1 MSVRLSRRVGTGVL
15 TVALLAAL
23 SALSRVPFGTSRTDQ
38 AELRLSWRVPAEPE
52 LTCRIRTPDE
62 LARLPAHMREEEVCE
77 RRALP
82 YRLRLTVNDT
92 TLDDRLLGGR
102 SARTERRLD
111 VHGRFT
117 LPPGQHAVRLEFA
130 REGGSPVTGPRE
142 HDRATEG
149 PTHALAPPAP
159 LRLGL
164 DTTLT
169 FVNGD
174 VLVVTYDDH
183 AGRLVVI
190 ARGALPPQ

>member
-1 MSVRLSRRVGTGVL
+1 MTVRLSRRVGTGVL
-15 TVALLAAL
+15 TVALLAGL
-23 SALSRVPFGTSRTDQ
+23 SALSRVPFGVNDAKA

-52 LTCRIRTPDE
+52 LTCRIRTPEE

-82 YRLRLTVNDT
+82 YRLRLTVNDS

-102 SARTERRLD
+102 NARTERRLD

-117 LPPGQHAVRLEFA
+117 LPPGRHAVRLELA
-130 REGGSPVTGPRE
+130 REGGSTAGSPRE
-142 HDRATEG
+142 HNRSTET
-149 PTHALAPPAP
+149 PTHALPPTAPI
-159 LRLGL
+159 RLSL

-169 FVNGD
+169 FMNGEA
-174 VLVVTYDDH
+174 LVVTYDDH

-190 ARGALPPQ
+190 ARGATRR

>member
-1 MSVRLSRRVGTGVL
+1 LG
-15 TVALLAAL
+15 
-23 SALSRVPFGTSRTDQ
+23 ALSRVPFGVGDTDG

-52 LTCRIRTPDE
+52 LTCRIRTADE

-82 YRLRLTVNDT
+82 YRLRLTVNDS
-92 TLDDRLLGGR
+92 TLDDRLLGGQ

-111 VHGRFT
+111 VHERFT
-117 LPPGQHAVRLEFA
+117 LPPGRHAVRLEFA
-130 REGGSPVTGPRE
+130 REGGSGVATPRE

-149 PTHALAPPAP
+149 PTHALPRPAP
-159 LRLGL
+159 VRLTL
-164 DTTLT
+164 DTALT
-169 FVNGD
+169 FLNGE

-183 AGRLVVI
+183 TGRLVVI

>member
-1 MSVRLSRRVGTGVL
+1 MTVRPSRRVGTGVL
-15 TVALLAAL
+15 TVALLAGL
-23 SALSRVPFGTSRTDQ
+23 SALSRVPFGVGETDG
-38 AELRLSWRVPAEPE
+38 AELRLSWRLPAEPE
-52 LTCRIRTPDE
+52 LTCRIRTPEE

-82 YRLRLTVNDT
+82 YRLQVTVNDT

-117 LPPGQHAVRLEFA
+117 LPPGQHAVRLEFG

-142 HDRATEG
+142 HNRATEG

-159 LRLGL
+159 VQLSL
-164 DTTLT
+164 DTMLT
-169 FVNGD
+169 FVKGE

-183 AGRLVVI
+183 TGRLVVI
-190 ARGALPPQ
+190 ARGATNR